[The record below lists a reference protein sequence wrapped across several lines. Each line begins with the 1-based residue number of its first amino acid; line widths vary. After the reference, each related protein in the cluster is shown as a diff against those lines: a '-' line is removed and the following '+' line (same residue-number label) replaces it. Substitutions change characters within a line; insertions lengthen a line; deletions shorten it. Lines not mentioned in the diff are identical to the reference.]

1 MKTTT
6 RQANALANKLRL
18 LSGVNVFENSRRN
31 ELIETRAL
39 LNYILYNYKKFT
51 LYEIR
56 DFYRDN
62 GKNYDHATALHSIR
76 NYELY
81 KRYNKNYE
89 DWMAKIVDDVEDS
102 VIVRAKIEEKLNDMT
117 LEDLKD
123 VLELANRLDR
133 KLI

>member
-6 RQANALANKLRL
+6 RQGNALANKLRL
-18 LSGVNVFENSRRN
+18 LSGVNVFENPRRN

-81 KRYNKNYE
+81 KKYNKNYE
-89 DWMAKIVDDVEDS
+89 DWMAKIVDDVEDT

-123 VLELANRLDR
+123 ILELANRLDK
-133 KLI
+133 KLL

>member
-6 RQANALANKLRL
+6 RQGNALANKLRL

-89 DWMAKIVDDVEDS
+89 DWMAKIVDDVEDT
-102 VIVRAKIEEKLNDMT
+102 VIVRAKIDEKLNDMT

-123 VLELANRLDR
+123 ILELANRLDK
-133 KLI
+133 KLL

>member
-6 RQANALANKLRL
+6 RQGNALANKLRL

-123 VLELANRLDR
+123 VFELCNRLDK

>member
-1 MKTTT
+1 MRTTT
-6 RQANALANKLRL
+6 RQGNALANKLRL